1 MPSRNILQAN
11 PMSAPRAMTDR
22 SKTPAEPTTA
32 QRPKRAPNAK
42 PNAKPAKKP
51 KPFEPTPHWTQLRSQ
66 ENPDAKPAKRP
77 ATEIVSEQR
86 KRAGRG
92 IEHVPTDETR
102 EMVVNLAFAGIPQ
115 ERIAAC
121 LSISHDTL
129 SRHYAHE
136 IGPAVDN
143 LLAECVY
150 AGLTQRAR
158 MGDVT
163 AAIWLTKSR
172 LRWSEKQDI
181 TISGGEKPLEVS
193 VQSQLVE
200 RLVASI
206 EGRRANRKPDA

>member
-1 MPSRNILQAN
+1 
-11 PMSAPRAMTDR
+11 MTAR
-22 SKTPAEPTTA
+22 KTTASTEPT
-32 QRPKRAPNAK
+32 PNADRPNRATK
-42 PNAKPAKKP
+42 PVKAAKPAKKP

-77 ATEIVSEQR
+77 ATEIIFEL
-86 KRAGRG
+86 KARAGRG
-92 IEHVPTDETR
+92 IEHIPTDETR
-102 EMVVNLAFAGIPQ
+102 EMVVHLAFAGIPQ

-136 IGPAVDN
+136 LGPAVDN
-143 LLAECVY
+143 LLAECVN

-181 TISGGEKPLEVS
+181 TISGGDKPLEVS
-193 VQSQLVE
+193 VQTQLVE
-200 RLVASI
+200 KLVTAI
-206 EGRRANRKPDA
+206 EGRRTKRPDA